1 MATSRF
7 KCAAAPCRFCTA
19 ASSLVSRLC
28 VLFIVLL
35 LCGCVQRK
43 AATGFANGCLGLYVT
58 SAGVTRTC
66 ADPAAVRQRWVAA
79 ASRVRSAVRALLAV
93 GGYDDDD
100 GGAGDGDNNNN
111 NGENG
116 DAVSNNDGEDD
127 DGSGDEDGDDGD
139 LVGDGG
145 AIGANG
151 SEGWDSGVNGRRNR
165 RATAKALRF
174 HVAVFVA
181 ATEDAQNLAS
191 APLAHA
197 MAAFGETVQRWAVED
212 DCQAVGDPALLL
224 WARAAVVMPFRA
236 RGRAGEEDGSRS
248 INGSAPADGSAAEAA
263 AGTAAAEDSE
273 VFLTEESVLGD
284 DETDRSFPAALGVTA
299 HATST
304 LRRLLRR
311 VKRGGKPFTV
321 CRPGYGRLCF

>member
-1 MATSRF
+1 MT
-7 KCAAAPCRFCTA
+7 AAPATETTTTTTA
-19 ASSLVSRLC
+19 
-28 VLFIVLL
+28 
-35 LCGCVQRK
+35 K
-43 AATGFANGCLGLYVT
+43 TATP
-58 SAGVTRTC
+58 SATTT
-66 ADPAAVRQRWVAA
+66 AKTTTAPATKTATTATWLATAVPSVRMALRAGTVA
-79 ASRVRSAVRALLAV
+79 
-93 GGYDDDD
+93 
-100 GGAGDGDNNNN
+100 
-111 NGENG
+111 
-116 DAVSNNDGEDD
+116 
-127 DGSGDEDGDDGD
+127 
-139 LVGDGG
+139 
-145 AIGANG
+145 
-151 SEGWDSGVNGRRNR
+151 
-165 RATAKALRF
+165 AKALRF